1 MVAAT
6 NNPHKIQEIGSILG
20 PSFLL
25 RSLAEIGCHEEL
37 PETQST
43 IEGNALQKAQYVFD
57 HYHVPCFADDTG
69 LEVDALRGEP
79 GVYSAMY
86 AGPQRSAEDNMN
98 LLLQKL
104 LGQTN
109 RAAQFRT
116 VIALVEP
123 QGVQLFE
130 GIVRGEIL
138 TEKRGSQGFGYDPIF
153 VPENCSKSFAE
164 MSMTEKN
171 TMSHRARAVKK
182 LVDYLQQTY
191 GR

>member
-1 MVAAT
+1 M
-6 NNPHKIQEIGSILG
+6 QEIGSILG

-25 RSLAEIGCHEEL
+25 RSLKEIGCREEL

-86 AGPQRSAEDNMN
+86 AGPQRSAEGNMN

-104 LGQTN
+104 LGHTN

-116 VIALVEP
+116 VIALVES
-123 QGVQLFE
+123 QGIQLFE

-164 MSMTEKN
+164 MSMAEKN

-182 LVDYLQQTY
+182 LVDYLRQTY